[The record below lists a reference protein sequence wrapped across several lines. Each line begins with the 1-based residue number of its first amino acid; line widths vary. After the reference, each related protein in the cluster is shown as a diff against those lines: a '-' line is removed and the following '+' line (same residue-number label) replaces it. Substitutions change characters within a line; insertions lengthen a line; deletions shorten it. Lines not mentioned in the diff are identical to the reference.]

1 MWLTHFWHSW
11 SQFFIFAWDVTAGG
25 ILRTGVLIYLVDNV
39 SHMTS
44 RCTASISISVVSP
57 ISRFLGPT
65 WGPPGDDRTQV
76 GPVLAP
82 WTLLSGVSFIPSTL
96 YISLSES
103 YIMIHTINNVAHMT
117 SSYASFM
124 LILLCCVC
132 SVVDIL
138 YIFFRLLHICV
149 YFDGIESNIDGFDKH
164 QPIEMF
170 AILWYMLA

>member
-1 MWLTHFWHSW
+1 
-11 SQFFIFAWDVTAGG
+11 
-25 ILRTGVLIYLVDNV
+25 
-39 SHMTS
+39 
-44 RCTASISISVVSP
+44 
-57 ISRFLGPT
+57 
-65 WGPPGDDRTQV
+65 
-76 GPVLAP
+76 
-82 WTLLSGVSFIPSTL
+82 
-96 YISLSES
+96 
-103 YIMIHTINNVAHMT
+103 MT

-149 YFDGIESNIDGFDKH
+149 YFDGIQSNIDGFDKH